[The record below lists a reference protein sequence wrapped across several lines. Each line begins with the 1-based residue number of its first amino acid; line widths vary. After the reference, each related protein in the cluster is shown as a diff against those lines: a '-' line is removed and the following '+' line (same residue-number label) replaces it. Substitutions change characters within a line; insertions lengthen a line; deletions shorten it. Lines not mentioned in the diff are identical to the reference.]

1 MDLLLHLVKQSEVDI
16 HEVSIAPILADFL
29 SHVKVLEHLDLHD
42 IGDFVVMSS
51 TLMEIKSRE
60 LLPNESVEIEEEL
73 DPRDDLIRRLLEYKR
88 YRDLARELD
97 TRSGRRQRQSNLV
110 MPQPP
115 ELKSAD
121 DEDLLDLGQLG
132 IWDLTAAFGKLLEEV
147 GQHQSM
153 EIEVEMRDVGY
164 YTHVLLDTF
173 KKDRQVKF
181 SDVFDPKEGRYGM
194 IGTLIALLEM
204 MKQGYLRALQE
215 NCFDEIS
222 LAYIGAD
229 DVTAD
234 LILAGITAEEMRE
247 DLEKAAKAA
256 AEAAKGEADD
266 GDGLLDEEDEAVD
279 EGLIVEDD
287 ELLDEESVDEN
298 EVVED
303 VVADEAQ
310 VDEPVAEAG
319 SVEHAAVAEG
329 TVDESVVDQREA
341 DEADEADSV
350 DEAAV
355 AESTIDGATAGEDS
369 ADQSEAEVEPEAEAE
384 ADDTVVDEPVE
395 AQVTA
400 QDQDDPVVGDADL
413 PVDADE
419 EAEQPN
425 KPAGSATDA
434 MGDEAATMGG
444 EA

>member
-1 MDLLLHLVKQSEVDI
+1 VSYRVELPVFSGPMDLLLHLVKQSEVDI
-16 HEVSIAPILADFL
+16 HEVAIAPILADFL
-29 SHVKVLEHLDLHD
+29 QHVKVLEHLDLHD

-97 TRSGRRQRQSNLV
+97 ARSGRRQRQSNLV

-115 ELKSAD
+115 ELKSAE
-121 DEDLLDLGQLG
+121 DEDLLDLGELG
-132 IWDLTAAFGKLLEEV
+132 IWDLTAAFAKLLEEV

-164 YTHVLLDTF
+164 YTRVLLDTF

-181 SDVFDPKEGRYGM
+181 SDAFDPKEGRYGM

-222 LAYIGAD
+222 LAYIGED

-234 LILAGITAEEMRE
+234 LILAGISAEEMRE
-247 DLEKAAKAA
+247 DQEKAAKAA
-256 AEAAKGEADD
+256 AKAAQGEAADDDDEDELGEDELGEEVAVLEDGELDDSDVHD
-266 GDGLLDEEDEAVD
+266 GD
-279 EGLIVEDD
+279 I
-287 ELLDEESVDEN
+287 
-298 EVVED
+298 VVED
-303 VVADEAQ
+303 VAEEETADEDAADEDAADEST
-310 VDEPVAEAG
+310 VTVESEADEPVDVEVTAEDPYGPAAG
-319 SVEHAAVAEG
+319 DG
-329 TVDESVVDQREA
+329 
-341 DEADEADSV
+341 DS
-350 DEAAV
+350 
-355 AESTIDGATAGEDS
+355 
-369 ADQSEAEVEPEAEAE
+369 
-384 ADDTVVDEPVE
+384 PVE
-395 AQVTA
+395 
-400 QDQDDPVVGDADL
+400 VVADAG
-413 PVDADE
+413 ASAKSE
-419 EAEQPN
+419 E
-425 KPAGSATDA
+425 SATDV

>member
-29 SHVKVLEHLDLHD
+29 THLKVLEQLDLHD

-60 LLPNESVEIEEEL
+60 LLPNESIEIEEEL

-97 TRSGRRQRQSNLV
+97 ARSGRRQRQSNLV

-121 DEDLLDLGQLG
+121 DEDLLDLGELG
-132 IWDLTAAFGKLLEEV
+132 VWDLTAAFAKLLEEV

-164 YTHVLLDTF
+164 YTRVLLDTF

-181 SDVFDPKEGRYGM
+181 SEVFDKREGRYGM

-222 LAYIGAD
+222 LAYIGED
-229 DVTAD
+229 EVTAD

-247 DLEKAAKAA
+247 DQEKAAKAAAKAA
-256 AEAAKGEADD
+256 AEAAGGEHADVADD
-266 GDGLLDEEDEAVD
+266 IAA
-279 EGLIVEDD
+279 DD
-287 ELLDEESVDEN
+287 I
-298 EVVED
+298 
-303 VVADEAQ
+303 ADDDIA
-310 VDEPVAEAG
+310 D
-319 SVEHAAVAEG
+319 
-329 TVDESVVDQREA
+329 
-341 DEADEADSV
+341 DEADG
-350 DEAAV
+350 DEEV
-355 AESTIDGATAGEDS
+355 
-369 ADQSEAEVEPEAEAE
+369 ADQ
-384 ADDTVVDEPVE
+384 DLDGEPVE
-395 AQVTA
+395 
-400 QDQDDPVVGDADL
+400 DASAENNATT
-413 PVDADE
+413 DADE
-419 EAEQPN
+419 PTR
-425 KPAGSATDA
+425 PADSEPSASEPSASELSASEPSASEPSA

-444 EA
+444 DA